1 MSRSAEHDARNNEL
15 RKRFSSVDRARAE
28 AAPTAK
34 VVPEQ
39 AQLLGLP
46 HKIKEIPDSDG
57 AKLHWVGDLAA
68 EKAMLYFHGS

>member
-15 RKRFSSVDRARAE
+15 RQRFSSVDRARAE

-34 VVPEQ
+34 VITEQ

-46 HKIKEIPDSDG
+46 HKIEDIPESDG
-57 AKLHWVGDLAA
+57 AKLHWVGDLTAQ
-68 EKAMLYFHGS
+68 KAMLYFHGS